1 MDDNQLIALILEG
14 DEKAKDLM
22 VELYE
27 HKLIIT
33 ATHFLGYQDAEIED
47 TVQETFMLA
56 LKALPQF
63 KHQSALYTWLNRIC
77 VNACFLRLK
86 KRQRR
91 NEELSE
97 DLELL
102 STDLARQRF
111 HDQDSESSKEHQLE
125 LLTQQLG
132 RMGEPCQS
140 LLRGHHLEG
149 KSCIALSK
157 QFKVPMGT
165 IMCRLSRC
173 RSLLK
178 QIFLEALSEEKP

>member
-1 MDDNQLIALILEG
+1 MDDSQLITLLLAG
-14 DEKAKDLM
+14 DEKAQDDF
-22 VELYE
+22 VRLYE
-27 HKLIIT
+27 HRLTIT
-33 ATHFLGYQDAEIED
+33 ATHFLGYQDSEIQD
-47 TVQETFMLA
+47 TVQETFLLA

-63 KHQSALYTWLNRIC
+63 KQQAALYTWLNRIC

-91 NEELSE
+91 NEELSD
-97 DLELL
+97 DLEQL
-102 STDLARQRF
+102 STKLARQRF
-111 HDQDSESSKEHQLE
+111 HDQDAEGSKEHQLL
-125 LLTQQLG
+125 LLTEQLK
-132 RMGEPCQS
+132 RLGEPCQS

-178 QIFLEALSEEKP
+178 QNFLEALSEEKP